1 LKIFQVA
8 RSSGFKLYE
17 SVTNQVDYNE
27 YFQALNMPDTFYSW
41 FLVTEV
47 HVWMLMA
54 RVMNEGENG
63 RWVRNAIVE
72 AMWQDVEYR
81 SKQLGE
87 TSSSLRRKQI
97 QELADQFQ
105 ACLFSYDE
113 GLMSSD
119 HVMAGAL
126 WRNLLQ
132 NEDVEDL
139 AIVDKLVG
147 HVRQQMSLLDQVDPE
162 VLLIGSGTFSWTK
175 LNF

>member
-1 LKIFQVA
+1 MFHLLQ
-8 RSSGFKLYE
+8 
-17 SVTNQVDYNE
+17 
-27 YFQALNMPDTFYSW
+27 
-41 FLVTEV
+41 
-47 HVWMLMA
+47 
-54 RVMNEGENG
+54 
-63 RWVRNAIVE
+63 
-72 AMWQDVEYR
+72 
-81 SKQLGE
+81 E

>member
-1 LKIFQVA
+1 MNIFQVA

-81 SKQLGE
+81 SKQLGV
-87 TSSSLRRKQI
+87 LQ
-97 QELADQFQ
+97 
-105 ACLFSYDE
+105 
-113 GLMSSD
+113 
-119 HVMAGAL
+119 
-126 WRNLLQ
+126 LL
-132 NEDVEDL
+132 
-139 AIVDKLVG
+139 
-147 HVRQQMSLLDQVDPE
+147 SLDQTHHSYIQKCFIFYRKPHPAYG
-162 VLLIGSGTFSWTK
+162 GSKFK
-175 LNF
+175 N